1 MKSLLAIAAISLFS
15 LFPNNTETN
24 NILLDEL
31 DVKMVNLDYESE
43 LESLDYELSPSFY
56 LQKTNCNIN
65 KKSVDIKL
73 ENIDLSI
80 PNYKYIEE
88 LESVEFNS

>member
-15 LFPNNTETN
+15 IFSNNNETN
-24 NILLDEL
+24 NLILDEL

-43 LESLDYELSPSFY
+43 LESVDFELYQSFY
-56 LQKTNCNIN
+56 LQKTNCDIN
-65 KKSVDIKL
+65 KNIVDIKL

-88 LESVEFNS
+88 LESVEFNL